1 MRLMCRGWQFTSG
14 TPGCDGCTLAWT
26 VHLIRVL
33 KPVMATKR
41 AKTHLSTGTRPNSTG
56 AQPKLGSWTFKT
68 NLQGQSKKANATFD
82 CLDVA
87 KRAEDLFE
95 ANRTATSAVTS
106 RTQNNDGRCL
116 IQVQEVVGA
125 YRRDPC
131 LVLETTTSA
140 EQPQISCC
148 CCLAFDSVLPLSLAL
163 IALINNIRPTNIR
176 SFLGQHTQHTQQ
188 PDQHWPLTLQVAIDL
203 QKSSTHGA
211 SIQEVC
217 GSMCAAVQVAAM
229 PGECQQQRGRQP
241 VRRTPSSAG
250 RLE

>member
-1 MRLMCRGWQFTSG
+1 M
-14 TPGCDGCTLAWT
+14 
-26 VHLIRVL
+26 
-33 KPVMATKR
+33 
-41 AKTHLSTGTRPNSTG
+41 
-56 AQPKLGSWTFKT
+56 GSWSFKT

-116 IQVQEVVGA
+116 IQVQEVVTRSIPA
-125 YRRDPC
+125 RSC
-131 LVLETTTSA
+131 LVRK
-140 EQPQISCC
+140 QPHQQSSPRSTCC